1 MTIYQCV
8 ADKRTYTEEQMREL
22 FRFKEYRGYIGTFED
37 WIKEELDNRHVINYT
52 EKKSDMSLQNILEY
66 AQLHDLK
73 YGDICFKHDNGK
85 KFKVLDAD
93 MGLFSVEGKS
103 GFFTLSDLEVDYEDE
118 PVFKICS

>member
-1 MTIYQCV
+1 
-8 ADKRTYTEEQMREL
+8 
-22 FRFKEYRGYIGTFED
+22 
-37 WIKEELDNRHVINYT
+37 
-52 EKKSDMSLQNILEY
+52 MSLQNILEY
-66 AQLHDLK
+66 VQLHDLK